1 MRVTYLTL
9 LSAGLAA
16 SLFAAATPPGNGYI
30 LHNLVSDQA
39 GVADF
44 QDKNMVNAWGIDD
57 SAAGPFWVNE
67 GGTGLSTVY
76 SSNGAVSTTLAIVPP
91 GAKGPATSVAT
102 GIVSNLTGGFPVNVG
117 HPPNVIFV
125 SASGTI
131 SGWAPAVDATHAQLM
146 VDNSATSAVYYGLA
160 ISGRVASTTP
170 QIYVANF
177 FSGLIEV
184 YDTNYKAV
192 TVSGGFADPA
202 VPAGYA
208 PFNIQNIG
216 GKLYVM
222 YAKQNTS
229 KLGWVNGAG
238 LGQVAVFD
246 LNGTLIKHLVSGGP
260 LNAPWGVA
268 IASANFGA
276 FSGALLIG
284 NFGDGTI
291 NAFDP
296 VAGTSLGALADPQG
310 NPIQIPGLWAL
321 IPGNGGTGGDTNAL
335 YFSAGGAS
343 QNHGL
348 LGSLQAAPVVASSN
362 IANAADTQANIAPN
376 TYISIFGANLS
387 PVTRNWTNSDFSGTS
402 LPKSLEGVSVTV
414 DGKAAYVYYISPKQ
428 IDVLT
433 PVDTATGPVNVIVT
447 SNGLVSAT
455 ASATMQSVSPAF
467 FLLKDNKSIA
477 AIHANGGV
485 IGATTLYAGVSV
497 PAKAGETISL
507 FGTGWGTTSPAF
519 TDGGLVAA
527 PLACA
532 GTPTVTFGGA
542 TAQVAYCGL
551 ISSGVY
557 QLNIVIPATATTG
570 DNVVVMTM
578 GGTSSAGNA
587 VITVQ

>member
-1 MRVTYLTL
+1 VRITYLIL
-9 LSAGLAA
+9 IPAA
-16 SLFAAATPPGNGYI
+16 LYAAATPPGNGYI
-30 LHNLVSDQA
+30 QHNLVSDQP

-44 QDKNMVNAWGIDD
+44 ADKNLVNAWGIDD
-57 SAAGPFWVNE
+57 SAAGPFWVND

-76 SSNGAVSTTLAIVPP
+76 SSNGTVSTTLAIVPP

-102 GIVSNLTGGFPVNVG
+102 GIVSNLTGGFPVNAG
-117 HPPNVIFV
+117 HPPNFIFT

-170 QIYVANF
+170 QIYVPNF
-177 FSGLIEV
+177 FSGAIEV

-202 VPAGYA
+202 VPAGYG

-222 YAKQNTS
+222 YAKHSAN
-229 KLGWVNGAG
+229 KLSWVNGAG

-268 IASANFGA
+268 IASANFGP
-276 FSGALLIG
+276 FSGSLLIG

-296 VAGTSLGALADPQG
+296 ATGTSLGALADPQG

-321 IPGNGGTGGDTNAL
+321 IPGNGGTGGDPNAL

-348 LGSLQAAPVVASSN
+348 LGSLQAAPVFTASA
-362 IANAADTQANIAPN
+362 IGNAADTQASIAPN

-387 PVTRNWTNSDFSGTS
+387 PVTRNWTTTDFAGTS
-402 LPKSLEGVSVTV
+402 LPKSLSGVSVTV
-414 DGKAAYVYYISPKQ
+414 DGKPAYVYYVSPKQ

-447 SNGLVSAT
+447 SNGLTSAT
-455 ASATMQSVSPAF
+455 VSATMQAVSPAF

-477 AIHANGGV
+477 AIHASGAI
-485 IGATTLYAGVSV
+485 IGATALYANLST
-497 PAKAGETISL
+497 PAVAGETITL
-507 FGTGWGTTSPAF
+507 FGTGMGTTAPAF
-519 TDGGLVAA
+519 TDGAIVST
-527 PLACA
+527 PLPCA
-532 GTPTVTFGGA
+532 TTPTVTFGGTSA
-542 TAQVAYCGL
+542 KVAYCGL
-551 ISSGVY
+551 VGSGLY
-557 QLNIVIPATATTG
+557 QLNVTVPPTAVSG
-570 DNVVVMTM
+570 DTVVTLTM
-578 GGTSSAGNA
+578 GGVTSAGNA
-587 VITVQ
+587 IITVQ